1 VFLVS
6 ICASLAGHPP
16 RDGTAACEASAIFV
30 ESATWVQYLLAIT
43 VAAVS
48 YTLLLHPLSRVTL
61 LLERYWILIVVLV
74 CSVSVGIATLQAS
87 LYTAVYVGGFCWN
100 VSFFLPFPC
109 DSAFLNGAASQG
121 STGNTFNEL
130 LNFIPRA
137 IVFLII
143 LAIYG
148 RIHWFLRRKGTTTMS
163 GSMPPALTT
172 CPTRAVAEDSQP
184 WEKLYLSGLSGIVAP
199 GDSHRSGPQS
209 ISPCQLSRT
218 PTPTPLNVDAIAG
231 MRPGVANTDC
241 AKAICNEPGFIAPV
255 PPPVAMSFVPSDSLT
270 VISAPDGGARP
281 LSSCRDPYATGV
293 GHSPYPGP
301 LPVARRR
308 AKQEHF
314 EALQVLLT
322 RKAAML
328 FLLFPLTVWILCSR

>member
-1 VFLVS
+1 MCKPRRTPTSGWNRGLRSLGHLCRKCNLGPVPIGDYRRCS
-6 ICASLAGHPP
+6 IVHSSVASPLPCHSSAREMLDLNCCACLLCLCRYRCPPSLFIYGGL
-16 RDGTAACEASAIFV
+16 RGRF
-30 ESATWVQYLLAIT
+30 
-43 VAAVS
+43 
-48 YTLLLHPLSRVTL
+48 
-61 LLERYWILIVVLV
+61 LLE
-74 CSVSVGIATLQAS
+74 CE
-87 LYTAVYVGGFCWN
+87 
-100 VSFFLPFPC
+100 FFLPFPC

-143 LAIYG
+143 VAIYG

-172 CPTRAVAEDSQP
+172 SPTGAVAEDSQP

-199 GDSHRSGPQS
+199 GDSHRSGPHS
-209 ISPCQLSRT
+209 ISPCPLSRT
-218 PTPTPLNVDAIAG
+218 TAPTPLNVDATAG
-231 MRPGVANTDC
+231 MRPGVANADC
-241 AKAICNEPGFIAPV
+241 AKAICDEPGFIAPV

-270 VISAPDGGARP
+270 VISAPNGDARP